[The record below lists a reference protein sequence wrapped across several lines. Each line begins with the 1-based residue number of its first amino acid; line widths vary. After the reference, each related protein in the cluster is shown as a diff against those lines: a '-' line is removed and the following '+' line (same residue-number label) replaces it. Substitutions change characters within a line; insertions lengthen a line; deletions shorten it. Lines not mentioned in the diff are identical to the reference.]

1 MRRVVVAAAV
11 AVLGVV
17 GCVGAGAG
25 VGVGVDA
32 SAGAAAAA
40 PTHPD
45 VVSGWWQPGGEP
57 RPRNCWYV
65 DRFHRACLLG
75 DGGSVPA

>member
-11 AVLGVV
+11 AVLGVA
-17 GCVGAGAG
+17 GCVGAG
-25 VGVGVDA
+25 V
-32 SAGAAAAA
+32 AAT

>member
-1 MRRVVVAAAV
+1 MRRVVIAAAV

-17 GCVGAGAG
+17 GCVGVGAS
-25 VGVGVDA
+25 V
-32 SAGAAAAA
+32 GAAAAT
-40 PTHPD
+40 PTHSD

-75 DGGSVPA
+75 VGGSVPA

>member
-1 MRRVVVAAAV
+1 MRRVVLAAAV

-17 GCVGAGAG
+17 GCVG
-25 VGVGVDA
+25 V
-32 SAGAAAAA
+32 AAAT
-40 PTHPD
+40 PTHSD

>member
-11 AVLGVV
+11 AVLGVA
-17 GCVGAGAG
+17 GCVGAG
-25 VGVGVDA
+25 V
-32 SAGAAAAA
+32 AAAT

-75 DGGSVPA
+75 VGGSVPA

>member
-1 MRRVVVAAAV
+1 MRRVVVAVAV

-17 GCVGAGAG
+17 GCAGAG
-25 VGVGVDA
+25 VGTGVDA
-32 SAGAAAAA
+32 SAGVAAAT
-40 PTHPD
+40 PTHSD

>member
-1 MRRVVVAAAV
+1 MRRVVIAAAV

-17 GCVGAGAG
+17 GCVGVGAS
-25 VGVGVDA
+25 VGV
-32 SAGAAAAA
+32 AAATPPHSA
-40 PTHPD
+40 
-45 VVSGWWQPGGEP
+45 VVFGWWQPGGEP

-75 DGGSVPA
+75 VGGSVPA

>member
-1 MRRVVVAAAV
+1 MRRVVIAAAV

-17 GCVGAGAG
+17 GCVGVGAS
-25 VGVGVDA
+25 VGV
-32 SAGAAAAA
+32 AAAT

>member
-1 MRRVVVAAAV
+1 MRRVVIAAAV

-17 GCVGAGAG
+17 GCVGAGTSAG
-25 VGVGVDA
+25 V
-32 SAGAAAAA
+32 AAAT

-75 DGGSVPA
+75 VGGSVPA

>member
-17 GCVGAGAG
+17 GCVGAG
-25 VGVGVDA
+25 V
-32 SAGAAAAA
+32 AAAT
-40 PTHPD
+40 PTHSD